1 MRTKVIQ
8 LSNNRKRKKKIDNG
22 LLYRIARDYYLNGLK
37 EEAIAIKENISR
49 PHVSR
54 LLSLAREN
62 KIVQFKV
69 VMPEEI
75 DVILLKNRL
84 QELSKLDFLEVV
96 YVPEEHIHD
105 FEYTSLS
112 IAYEACSSI
121 KDYLKNCKYTGLGWG
136 YTIYQTSKQLF
147 TSDYPWGGTFVPLIG
162 VSNENSPYLQISTIL
177 NQFADK
183 FRGKA
188 IFINVPV
195 VMDEGLYESKMA
207 KDKLRKLQHHWD
219 QLDSAII
226 GFGVPFDKCK
236 HFMIGEVKKSFNKH
250 LKNIETLGDILVNFF
265 DVEGNQIRVN
275 QENKIVSIDL
285 DKLQSI
291 SKVLC
296 LAGGIDKAQGLKK
309 IIDKKIIKGLVTDSN
324 TAKRLIELYES

>member
-1 MRTKVIQ
+1 MTNLK
-8 LSNNRKRKKKIDNG
+8 KKKKKIDNKQ
-22 LLYRIARDYYLNGLK
+22 LYRIAKDYYLNGLK

-75 DVILLKNRL
+75 NVSVLKDKL
-84 QELSKLDFLEVV
+84 KELSKLDFLEVV
-96 YVPEEHIHD
+96 YVPEEYSHD

-112 IAYEACSSI
+112 IAYEACSLI
-121 KDYLKNCKYTGLGWG
+121 QDYLKDCTYTGLGWG

-147 TSDYPWGGTFVPLIG
+147 TTDYPWSGTFVPLIG

-177 NQFADK
+177 NEFADK
-183 FRGKA
+183 FKGKA
-188 IFINVPV
+188 IYMNVPV
-195 VMDEGLYESKMA
+195 VMDIDLYNSKMA
-207 KDKLRKLQHHWD
+207 KDKLKKLQNHWNR
-219 QLDSAII
+219 LDSAII
-226 GFGVPFDKCK
+226 GFGVPFNKCK
-236 HFMIGEVKKSFNKH
+236 HFMIGEVKKDFVRH
-250 LKNIETLGDILVNFF
+250 LKTIDTLGDILVNFF
-265 DVEGNQIRVN
+265 DKAGNQITVP
-275 QENKIVSIDL
+275 QENRIVSIEL
-285 DKLQSI
+285 DKLKSL

-296 LAGGIDKAQGLKK
+296 LAGGIDKANGLKE

-324 TAKRLIELYES
+324 TAKIMIGLYEKQEDIDN

>member
-1 MRTKVIQ
+1 MNK
-8 LSNNRKRKKKIDNG
+8 NNKRKKKIDNG
-22 LLYRIARDYYLNGLK
+22 LLFRIAKDYYLNGLK

-54 LLSLAREN
+54 LLSLARDN
-62 KIVQFKV
+62 GIVQFKV
-69 VMPEEI
+69 VMPEEV
-75 DVILLKNRL
+75 DVIMLKDRL
-84 QELSKLDFLEVV
+84 KGLSMLDFLEVV
-96 YVPEEHIHD
+96 YVPEDHFHD

-112 IAYEACSSI
+112 IAYEACSI
-121 KDYLKNCKYTGLGWG
+121 IQDYLKDCKHTGLGWG

-147 TSDYPWGGTFVPLIG
+147 SSDYPWGGTFVPLIG

-183 FRGKA
+183 FKGNA
-188 IFINVPV
+188 IFMNVPV

-207 KDKLRKLQHHWD
+207 KEKLKKLDQYWD

-236 HFMIGEVKKSFNKH
+236 HFMIGEVKRAYSKQ
-250 LKNIETLGDILVNFF
+250 LKNVKTLGDILVNFF
-265 DVEGNQIRVN
+265 DVDGNQIIVN
-275 QENKIVSIDL
+275 QENKIVSVDL
-285 DKLQSI
+285 DKLKKI

-296 LAGGIDKAQGLKK
+296 LAGGPDKVQGLKMV
-309 IIDKKIIKGLVTDSN
+309 IDKKIIKGLVTDSN
-324 TAKRLIELYES
+324 TAKKLIDLYENQKL